1 MANDGTTKTKRVR
14 VHGRKQGHLPVKR
27 DINLAGQD
35 EKAIDLRAAIPAIVL
50 ILIAAFLFGKFAVA
64 DRLLAVS
71 RAEGEVRALQT
82 QINEGYRRI
91 DSFGEISDVYAHYT
105 YSGMTDEEVH
115 RADRADVLRLLRRAV
130 LPRVEVDA
138 WNLTDN
144 VLTVNMTAETLQVI
158 NRTVQEMEADK
169 AVSFC
174 TVNTA
179 ATNDTAGNAQT
190 GRDGTVTARVVAYL
204 NPAEGVDR
212 R

>member
-1 MANDGTTKTKRVR
+1 MANEGKAPKKRVR
-14 VHGRKQGHLPVKR
+14 VLGRSKGHLPVKR

-35 EKAIDLRAAIPAIVL
+35 EKSIDLRAAIPAIIL
-50 ILIAAFLFGKFAVA
+50 ILIAAVFFGKFAVA
-64 DRLLAVS
+64 DRLMAVS

-115 RADRADVLRLLRRAV
+115 RADRGDILRLIRRVV

-138 WNLTDN
+138 WTLSENT
-144 VLTVNMTAETLQVI
+144 LTVNMTAESLQVI
-158 NRTVQEMEADK
+158 NRTVQDMEADE

-174 TVNTA
+174 SVNTA
-179 ATNDTAGNAQT
+179 ATNETVRGAVT
-190 GRDGTVTARVVAYL
+190 GENGTVTARVVAYL